1 MKIMFMNSENN
12 KTFNPHRLL
21 IDLWDKVDLNRS
33 DK

>member
-1 MKIMFMNSENN
+1 MKTMFMNSEKN

-21 IDLWDKVDLNRS
+21 IDLWDKIDLNRS